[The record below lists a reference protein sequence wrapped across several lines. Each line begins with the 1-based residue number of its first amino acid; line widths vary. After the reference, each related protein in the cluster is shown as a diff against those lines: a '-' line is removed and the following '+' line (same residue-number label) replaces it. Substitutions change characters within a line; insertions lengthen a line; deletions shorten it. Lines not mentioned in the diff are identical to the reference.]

1 MAVKTITLCKKDK
14 ELGKHIEQYVYDP
27 LGFVMFAYPWTEK
40 DTALEYCKLENW
52 QYQLLKK
59 LGDDIRER
67 GVFTGEKAVN
77 PMLAGAV
84 TGHGVG
90 KSALLGMLCSWL
102 MSTRPHCKGTITA
115 GKYDQL
121 TSKTWPELTNWMK
134 LSITGHWFD
143 YTAEKIQYVGEAL
156 LGRDDWRLDLQTCS
170 ESNSGSFAGQHARS
184 SSSFYFF
191 DEASEIPDKIWEVS
205 EGGQTDGEPFH
216 FIFGNCNLNKGR
228 FYEAS
233 FGIARTHWNL
243 FHVDSRQV
251 SFTNKNNI
259 NKLIEMYGLESD
271 YVRVRYLGLFPKRA
285 LNQYI
290 GHDLVE
296 IAQQRKIEQHEYH
309 HLPRVLGVDPAG
321 HGEDEHV
328 IVMRQGYECWVLC
341 ALKHI
346 NYETMGLADK
356 VAELEDKWET
366 SATFI
371 DQHGVGVG
379 TIDRL
384 TQLGRRPIM
393 VNSQSAD
400 VKSPL
405 EYQHKK
411 DEMWGDM
418 RKWLYTGGSIPA
430 NDTILAHDLTTPIGI
445 NDDRFIKVES
455 KKAMRLRGE
464 SSPGRADALAY
475 TFAAPVK
482 TTAALEHYYRAT
494 GQLDNIGRF
503 KKQKVKNEYD
513 IWGSG

>member
-1 MAVKTITLCKKDK
+1 MKLALSNIALVEQIKDF
-14 ELGKHIEQYVYDP
+14 VYDP
-27 LGFVMFAYPWTEK
+27 LGFVVFAFPWGQKGTVLEHSK
-40 DTALEYCKLENW
+40 LEYW
-52 QYQLLKK
+52 QFELLKK
-59 LGDDIRER
+59 LGNDLKIR
-67 GVFTGEKAVN
+67 GKFTGKKAVD
-77 PMLAGAV
+77 PILAGAV

-90 KSALLGMLCSWL
+90 KSAILGMLCSWL
-102 MSTRPHCKGTITA
+102 MSTRPQCKGTITA
-115 GKYDQL
+115 GTFAQL
-121 TSKTWPELTNWMK
+121 ETKTWPELTNWMK
-134 LSITGHWFD
+134 LSITGHWFK
-143 YTAEKIQYVGEAL
+143 YNARRIQHLSEEYL
-156 LGRDDWRLDLQTCS
+156 QSDDWRLDIQTS
-170 ESNSGSFAGQHARS
+170 AEANSGKFAGQHARN
-184 SSSFYFF
+184 SSSFYLF
-191 DEASEIPDKIWEVS
+191 DEASEIPDKIWEVA

-216 FIFGNCNLNKGR
+216 FIFGNCNLNSGR
-228 FYEAS
+228 FYEAA

-259 NKLIEMYGLESD
+259 NKLIEMYGLDSD

-290 GHDLVE
+290 GNDLVE
-296 IAQQRKIEQHEYH
+296 IAQQRIIEKHEYH

-346 NYETMGLADK
+346 SYETMGLAAK
-356 VAELEDKWET
+356 VAELEDQWET

-384 TQLGRRPIM
+384 EQLGRKPIM
-393 VNSQSAD
+393 VNSQSTD

-405 EYQHKK
+405 EYKNKK

-418 RKWLYTGGSIPA
+418 RKWLFTGGSIPA
-430 NDTILAHDLTTPIGI
+430 NDTVLVHDLTTPLSIY
-445 NDDRFIKVES
+445 DERFTKVES
-455 KKAMRLRGE
+455 KTAMRLRNE

-482 TTAALEHYYRAT
+482 TTAALEHYYLAT
-494 GQLDNIGRF
+494 GQLDTLGRF
-503 KKQKVKNEYD
+503 KRQKVKNEYD
-513 IWGSG
+513 IWNSA